1 MVSIFLG
8 IMIATLLMSAAPVY
22 LDALERQSINS
33 AVESALA
40 RDGETYFSIT
50 SRSNFI
56 PLEEREIERT
66 GAALDQ
72 AIGASVAP
80 VHTGTDRHLRT
91 PFYSVVLIDKP
102 VAELPDGES
111 REDEEPNGQ
120 DDGEDGPSEP
130 VGGLIQSYTGL
141 SEHVTFIQ
149 GRPAEDTVLRGT
161 QGPMVEVLVSGMTA
175 AEFGGLV
182 PGDVLVVA
190 PSQDSPVKVSARIAG
205 LIEATDPEDPYWQTD
220 VESFLFPRIPNDEA
234 R

>member
-72 AIGASVAP
+72 AVNASVAP

-91 PFYSVVLIDKP
+91 PFYSVF
-102 VAELPDGES
+102 LP
-111 REDEEPNGQ
+111 
-120 DDGEDGPSEP
+120 
-130 VGGLIQSYTGL
+130 
-141 SEHVTFIQ
+141 H
-149 GRPAEDTVLRGT
+149 RPATEQVSNRPI
-161 QGPMVEVLVSGMTA
+161 QPMAKRTERTARLSPSGA
-175 AEFGGLV
+175 
-182 PGDVLVVA
+182 
-190 PSQDSPVKVSARIAG
+190 
-205 LIEATDPEDPYWQTD
+205 
-220 VESFLFPRIPNDEA
+220 
-234 R
+234 